1 MYKIEQHTD
10 FTKDLRDVLRN
21 GVSLDIVKDTVIL
34 LAEDGEL
41 PIEYKTHILRYGYD
55 YVYDSH
61 IDDDLIILWKKRGKT
76 IKLLRI
82 GTHTDLFD

>member
-10 FTKDLRDVLRN
+10 FTKDLRDILRN
-21 GVSLDIVKDTVIL
+21 GISLDIVKDTVIL
-34 LAEDGEL
+34 LVEDGEL
-41 PIEYKTHILRYGYD
+41 PSEYKTHILRYGYD

-61 IDDDLIILWKKRGKT
+61 IDDDLILLWKKQRNT

-82 GTHTDLFD
+82 GTHTDLFK